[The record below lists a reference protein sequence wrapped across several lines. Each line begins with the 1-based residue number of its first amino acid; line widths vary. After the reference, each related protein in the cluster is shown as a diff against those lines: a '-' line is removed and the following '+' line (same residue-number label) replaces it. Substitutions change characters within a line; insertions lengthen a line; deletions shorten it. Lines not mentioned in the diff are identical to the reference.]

1 MMQQNNEQLK
11 IIAELKKNF
20 DDLLQLNNQAIS
32 QIPSEMM
39 PDQTKILNDI
49 GKIQK
54 MVNKMD
60 RNGLNKLFKKYSQ
73 NAGKDSK

>member
-1 MMQQNNEQLK
+1 MQQNNEQLK